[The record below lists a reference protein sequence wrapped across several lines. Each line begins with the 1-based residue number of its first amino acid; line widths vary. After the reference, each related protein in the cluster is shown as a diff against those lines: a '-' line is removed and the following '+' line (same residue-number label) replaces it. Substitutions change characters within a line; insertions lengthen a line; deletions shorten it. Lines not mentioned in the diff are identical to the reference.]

1 MKQQIIIPIIGSLL
15 MVFISRPMSAQ
26 DSFFDLG
33 KIPEIKITFEQEN
46 WRYLLDSLRYNG
58 EGMLDGT
65 VEAAG
70 TTMEKAGV
78 RYRSGVGFTPSSK
91 RNGLYIQ
98 LPSDVSSDQLK
109 GYTVLDLSS
118 AVRDPSLVREVLA
131 YDIIRSYVPAPKANF
146 TKVFINEDYYGL
158 FVNIEPLDGPFWDRY
173 GLSGKGSL
181 FLSNPEIVEQEPEG
195 CNVRIYGSL
204 GEDQGTNCLQ
214 NHFDA
219 KAGANWG
226 ALERLTQVLNSD
238 IDKIEQ
244 VLDVDKALWMLAF
257 NNVIANL
264 NSYSGQYSPNYYLYQ
279 GEDGRFI
286 PIVTNLNLAFGSFKN
301 TGSGSDLGV
310 RQMIQLDPLLHSD
323 NPSMPLI
330 SRLLS
335 NELYKKQ
342 YLSHMG
348 TILAD
353 HFKDEAFKEKTAAL
367 QQEILSPL
375 MEDVNKYYPT
385 SDFLKSKE
393 AIIGKKSRIPGLVDF
408 MEKRANFLKMNPAF
422 TILPPAISEVTVKKR
437 ERFSSQRVSDFEIQA
452 KIGKFTKRV
461 HVYYRFS
468 DNAAFKLAEMKDN
481 GNSSDEQPNDD
492 IYGVKITPP
501 SGQNSI
507 EYYIFAENAK
517 AVNYS
522 PMHYTQERY
531 TTSIQELNK

>member
-1 MKQQIIIPIIGSLL
+1 MKQQIIFPIIGSLL
-15 MVFISRPMSAQ
+15 MVFVSGPLLAQ

-33 KIPEIKITFEQEN
+33 KTPEIKITFEQEN

-58 EGMLDGT
+58 EGTLAGT
-65 VEAAG
+65 LEAAG
-70 TTMEKAGV
+70 ATIEPAGV
-78 RYRSGVGFTPSSK
+78 RYRSGVGFTPGSK
-91 RNGLYIQ
+91 RNGLYIE
-98 LPSDVSSDQLK
+98 LPTGVSNDKLK
-109 GYTVLDLSS
+109 GYTALDLSS

-146 TKVFINEDYYGL
+146 AKVFINEDYYGL
-158 FVNIEPLDGPFWDRY
+158 FVNIEPLDDPFWERY

-181 FLSNPEIVEQEPEG
+181 FLSNPEIIEQEPDG

-204 GEDQGTNCLQ
+204 AEDQGIECLQ

-219 KAGANWG
+219 DPGADWRG
-226 ALERLTQVLNSD
+226 LESLIAVLNGD
-238 IDKIEQ
+238 IGKIEE

-279 GEDGRFI
+279 GDDGRFV

-301 TGSGSDLGV
+301 TGSGSDLGI

-323 NPSMPLI
+323 NPGMPLI

-335 NELYKKQ
+335 NDLYKKQ
-342 YLSHMG
+342 YLNHMS
-348 TILAD
+348 TILND
-353 HFKDEAFKEKTAAL
+353 HFKGDDFKEKTTAL

-375 MEDVNKYYPT
+375 MEDFNKYYPT

-393 AIIGKKSRIPGLVDF
+393 EIIGKKSRIPGLVDF
-408 MEKRANFLKMNPAF
+408 MAKRAKFLKMHPAF
-422 TILPPAISEVTVKKR
+422 TILPPEISEVEVKRR
-437 ERFSSQRVSDFEIQA
+437 ERFSSKRVSDFEIQA

-461 HVYYRFS
+461 HLYYRFKDGES
-468 DNAAFKLAEMKDN
+468 FKVAEMKDN
-481 GNSSDEQPNDD
+481 GNSSDEQANDD
-492 IYGVKITPP
+492 VYGVKITPP
-501 SGQNSI
+501 ADQKSI

-522 PMHYTQERY
+522 PAHYTKERY
-531 TTSIQELNK
+531 TASIQELNK